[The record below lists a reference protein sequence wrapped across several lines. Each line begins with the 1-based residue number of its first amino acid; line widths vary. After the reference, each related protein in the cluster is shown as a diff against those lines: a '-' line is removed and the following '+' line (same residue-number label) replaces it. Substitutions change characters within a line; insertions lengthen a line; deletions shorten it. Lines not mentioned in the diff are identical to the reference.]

1 MRPARVFF
9 TFGCYH
15 ASPEIP
21 IPYIFPTGI
30 NEIAS
35 RHEHS
40 TAKW

>member
-21 IPYIFPTGI
+21 NPYIFPTGVD
-30 NEIAS
+30 ETEFDGEMVA
-35 RHEHS
+35 
-40 TAKW
+40 